1 MRIFVSYARVDK
13 PYCIQIVD
21 TVDVH
26 ETWYDQ
32 RLYAG
37 QNWWKEI
44 LRRLDWCEGFIYLL
58 SSDSVSSEYCQKE
71 FELAQSLGKHIFPVL
86 IRDNTYIPDSLK
98 DVQYVDLTKGITP
111 DAVKTLL
118 NSVYVAERQKQTKL
132 PLASIA
138 PEKVGAPEVDPA
150 TVISTAAAAME
161 GGQFDQAVFLLK
173 QAKENGYTSRFINL
187 DALLSE
193 AETALERLTQLR
205 EAEKEYKQIAELIR
219 HTRTR
224 KLGLEAFI
232 AFRQDYPDYDPNT
245 LAQYLAANDDRSL
258 SSSDNGSSRTLQV
271 LNPIRKIPFTLPL
284 LEWCEIP
291 VGLLFLDE
299 SGRDQRTPQQKPM
312 IDPFRISKYPITH
325 GQYQVFRDDPN
336 GYCNA
341 QWWEFS
347 PSAYKCRLNNPE
359 PKPGRFK
366 GEERPCEMVNWY
378 DAMAF
383 CFWLSSKL
391 GTQVTLPTA
400 LDWQRAA
407 RGDDNRL
414 YPWGNE
420 FDRNRCN
427 TRESEIKMT
436 SVVMRYK
443 DGVSPFNVYDM
454 AGNVWEWC
462 LNAKPPT
469 ENSTQV
475 RSNVTHNPLDITIHS
490 ERAVFGGSFVSAYQR
505 SQTTFHYYLDPLCY
519 HATIGFRVVQKLSES
534 KTNT

>member
-1 MRIFVSYARVDK
+1 MRIFISYARVDK

-86 IRDNTYIPDSLK
+86 IRDNTQIPDALK
-98 DVQYVDLTKGITP
+98 DVQYADLTRGITP

-118 NSVYVAERQKQTKL
+118 NSIYVAERQKQTKL
-132 PLASIA
+132 PLTAIA
-138 PEKVGAPEVDPA
+138 PEKVSAPEVDPA
-150 TVISTAAAAME
+150 TVISTAAGAME
-161 GGQFDQAVFLLK
+161 NGLFDQAVFLLK

-187 DALLSE
+187 DALLAE
-193 AETALERLTQLR
+193 AEAALERLTQMR

-232 AFRQDYPDYDPNT
+232 AFRQDYPDHDPNM
-245 LAQYLAANDDRSL
+245 LAQYLSPKEHQVTSL
-258 SSSDNGSSRTLQV
+258 ANGSSNKLQIV
-271 LNPIRKIPFTLPL
+271 NPLRKLPFTLPL

-291 VGLLFLDE
+291 RGPILLDE
-299 SGRDQRTPQQKPM
+299 VRADQYDSQQKHV
-312 IDPFRISKYPITH
+312 IDSFRVSKYPITH
-325 GQYQVFRDDPN
+325 GQYQVFRDALD
-336 GYCNA
+336 GYSNP
-341 QWWEFS
+341 QWWEYS
-347 PSAYKCRLNNPE
+347 SNAYKWRLNNPD

-378 DAMAF
+378 DALAF
-383 CFWLSSKL
+383 CFWLSSKI
-391 GTQVTLPTA
+391 GAQITLPTA
-400 LDWQRAA
+400 LEWQRAA
-407 RGDDNRL
+407 RGDDRRT
-414 YPWGNE
+414 YPWGND
-420 FDRNRCN
+420 FDRDRCN

-443 DGVSPFNVYDM
+443 NGVSPFNVYDM

-462 LNAKPPT
+462 LDAKPQSDKIMSP
-469 ENSTQV
+469 SDL
-475 RSNVTHNPLDITIHS
+475 LDITTHN

-505 SQTTFHYYLDPLCY
+505 SQTTFHYHLDPLCY
-519 HATIGFRVVQKLSES
+519 HATIGFRVVQKPATPISGI
-534 KTNT
+534 